1 MNKEVRDATKKE
13 RQVCAGAR
21 DGERAVSAVSGPYL
35 SEPAV
40 VTTYKSFLIESA
52 GLAKMAWSPFSTI
65 GR

>member
-13 RQVCAGAR
+13 RQVCARAR
-21 DGERAVSAVSGPYL
+21 AMVSGPYL

-40 VTTYKSFLIESA
+40 ATTYKSFLIESA